1 MSREL
6 CKYTKNG
13 PYFNKKQAVF
23 GWHGCLFLMQAHG
36 SAGVCIDG
44 VQIK

>member
-6 CKYTKNG
+6 CKYTENE

-23 GWHGCLFLMQAHG
+23 QG
-36 SAGVCIDG
+36 GVKKLL
-44 VQIK
+44 VVS

>member
-6 CKYTKNG
+6 CKYTENE

-23 GWHGCLFLMQAHG
+23 EGDRWGMFE
-36 SAGVCIDG
+36 V
-44 VQIK
+44 